1 MYKILCYGVT
11 CDCAWLWGPNQG
23 KPTATVHQLLGGNN
37 TGLSKGQA
45 NIAWF
50 TSTKGLCQT
59 KFNEFYHSLA
69 LLRFKEGPLSCAG
82 FCGL

>member
-11 CDCAWLWGPNQG
+11 CDCARLWGPNQG

-45 NIAWF
+45 NIA
-50 TSTKGLCQT
+50 
-59 KFNEFYHSLA
+59 
-69 LLRFKEGPLSCAG
+69 
-82 FCGL
+82 